1 VIDQRVIPEPRK
13 HFVVPGVLTER
24 QYRKILSVI
33 PIREAHGVRD
43 HPTHRLDPAL
53 RPLQTRRVF
62 FQRGDECQPAPLAF
76 NDGTPLRIN
85 GLDLFEIPIHSAK
98 RWKRRD

>member
-1 VIDQRVIPEPRK
+1 MIDQRVIPEPRK

-33 PIREAHGVRD
+33 PIREAHGARD
-43 HPTHRLDPAL
+43 NPTHRLDPAL

-76 NDGTPLRIN
+76 KPKKR
-85 GLDLFEIPIHSAK
+85 FEINLLEWAALPIRGAHGMTKSG
-98 RWKRRD
+98 